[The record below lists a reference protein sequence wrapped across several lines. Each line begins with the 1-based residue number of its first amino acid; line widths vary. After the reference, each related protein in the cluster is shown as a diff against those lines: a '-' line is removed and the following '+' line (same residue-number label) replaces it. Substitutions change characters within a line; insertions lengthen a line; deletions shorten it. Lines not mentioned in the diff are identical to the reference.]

1 MQSCLFG
8 DIDAFLHC
16 LQNKVTLAP
25 FIQQLYIP
33 RKQGV
38 GMVFFDEGNLPWL
51 IAGGYLLM
59 SIVAFIAYA
68 LDKSAAKNNRW
79 RTPESTLH
87 LLGLLGGWPGAL
99 LAQRWLRHKSKKT
112 AFLVVFWATVL
123 INCAVLLWV
132 LLRWR

>member
-1 MQSCLFG
+1 LAG

-16 LQNKVTLAP
+16 LQNKATLAP

-38 GMVFFDEGNLPWL
+38 GMVFFDVGNWL
-51 IAGGYLLM
+51 GWIAGGYLLM
-59 SIVAFIAYA
+59 SILAFIAYA
-68 LDKSAAKNNRW
+68 VDKSAAKHNRW
-79 RTPESTLH
+79 RTQESTLH
-87 LLGLLGGWPGAL
+87 LLGVLGGWPGAL

-112 AFLVVFWATVL
+112 AFLVVFWLTVL
-123 INCAVLLWV
+123 INCAALALAWV